1 MRNLKRDPM
10 KDLMKDPSKD
20 PGTTVETDLPP
31 APQTSPQATP
41 QTSPQATPLTTRLRA
56 RLTPLLALA
65 VAAVLLLAAGV
76 IGVTKA
82 RPYYAARDRAEQGA
96 AALAAGRQLAVN
108 FVTMDYRTF
117 DSYGAQ
123 VLSGASGSFHTDYAA
138 KLTDLKKVVVANKTR
153 SSVKQVEAGLVSSD
167 ADSAEVIVGLVAP
180 TSNTATPKSV
190 DKTYRLRLN
199 LHRTSDA
206 NTPWKV
212 ISLEFV
218 G

>member
-1 MRNLKRDPM
+1 M
-10 KDLMKDPSKD
+10 KDKVNTMKK
-20 PGTTVETDLPP
+20 G
-31 APQTSPQATP
+31 
-41 QTSPQATPLTTRLRA
+41 PLTA
-56 RLTPLLALA
+56 RITPALALG

-76 IGVTKA
+76 IGVTKG
-82 RPYYAARDRAEQGA
+82 RPYFALGDRTGQGG

-138 KLTDLKKVVVANKTR
+138 KLADLKKVVVANQTR
-153 SSVKQVEAGLVSSD
+153 SSVKRVEAGLVSSD

-180 TSNTATPKSV
+180 TSNTATPKAV
-190 DKTYRLRLN
+190 DKTYRLRLA
-199 LHRTSDA
+199 LQRTPDA
-206 NTPWKV
+206 NVPWKV
-212 ISLEFV
+212 ISLDFV

>member
-1 MRNLKRDPM
+1 MNDQEMTVKHPTRDARE
-10 KDLMKDPSKD
+10 KLGVAK
-20 PGTTVETDLPP
+20 
-31 APQTSPQATP
+31 
-41 QTSPQATPLTTRLRA
+41 A
-56 RLTPLLALA
+56 RLTPTLSLV
-65 VAAVLLLAAGV
+65 VAALLLLAGGL

-82 RPYYAARDRAEQGA
+82 RPYFAERDRAQQGA

-123 VLSGASGSFHTDYAA
+123 VLSGASGPFHSDYAA
-138 KLTDLKKVVVANKTR
+138 KLAELKKVVVANRTH

-180 TSNTATPKSV
+180 TSNTATPKAV
-190 DKTYRLRLN
+190 DKTYRLRLD
-199 LHRTSDA
+199 LRKTSDA
-206 NTPWKV
+206 NAPWKV
-212 ISLEFV
+212 MTLEFV

>member
-1 MRNLKRDPM
+1 MRNPMRNPM

-20 PGTTVETDLPP
+20 PETAVKTGPPP

-41 QTSPQATPLTTRLRA
+41 QPRPPQTTRLRA
-56 RLTPLLALA
+56 RLTPPLALA

-180 TSNTATPKSV
+180 TSNTATPKAV

>member
-1 MRNLKRDPM
+1 M
-10 KDLMKDPSKD
+10 SKAR
-20 PGTTVETDLPP
+20 V
-31 APQTSPQATP
+31 TP
-41 QTSPQATPLTTRLRA
+41 T
-56 RLTPLLALA
+56 LALV
-65 VAAVLLLAAGV
+65 VAAVLLGAGGL

-82 RPYYAARDRAEQGA
+82 GPYFVERDRADQGA

-123 VLSGASGSFHTDYAA
+123 VLSGASGPFHTDYQA
-138 KLTDLKKVVVANKTR
+138 KLSELKKVVVANKTH

-167 ADSAEVIVGLVAP
+167 ADSASVIVGLVAP
-180 TSNTATPKSV
+180 TSNTVTPKAV
-190 DKTYRLRLN
+190 DKTYRLRLA
-199 LHRTSDA
+199 LQKTSDVNA
-206 NTPWKV
+206 PWKV